1 MIRKAIEA
9 LRKRAVSCGCTYT
22 ESGAYMRVRAVEVE
36 AVCDVALQTFPDDE
50 EQIELPLRSRTD
62 E

>member
-1 MIRKAIEA
+1 
-9 LRKRAVSCGCTYT
+9 
-22 ESGAYMRVRAVEVE
+22 MRVRAVEVE